1 MNEQDGTRSGP
12 QSGPQPGPGYALGQ
26 TAADGLPVT
35 WRERVVPEW
44 CDYNNHLNLAFYVLI
59 FDHATD
65 VFHNSLGLGEAYRD
79 ATDCSTFAVEAHVN
93 YLSELREG
101 ATAACTTQLLDCDAK
116 RLHYFHRMYDA
127 ADGRLAATTE
137 LLVVHVD
144 LGARRVVPW
153 PADIAAA
160 AERTLAAH
168 RAFPRPEQ
176 QGRTIGIRR

>member
-1 MNEQDGTRSGP
+1 MAERNEA
-12 QSGPQPGPGYALGQ
+12 GYGIGDV
-26 TAADGLPVT
+26 AADGLPVA
-35 WRERVVPEW
+35 WCERVLPEW

-65 VFHNSLGLGEAYRD
+65 VFHNSLGLGEAYRK
-79 ATDCSTFAVEAHVN
+79 ATNNSTFAVEAHVN

-101 ATAACTTQLLDCDAK
+101 ATAACTTQLLDCDGK

-137 LLVVHVD
+137 IMVVHVD
-144 LGARRVVPW
+144 LGQRRVTPW
-153 PADIAAA
+153 PPAVVEA
-160 AERTLAAH
+160 AEAVLARH